1 MPEAGAAVSVE
12 TLDNLEPASAPGWD
26 DIEAIE
32 PGTPSEPR
40 APEPEPAAGAA
51 ATATAPVEPV
61 ATGGVKTDSMGR
73 LHRADG
79 TMMSR
84 EEAEA
89 HRAANPQAAEATAP
103 VASPTAEAVAPAAA
117 PAVPDLPTPTPW
129 TFRAKGQDVTPPGAQ
144 HIPGHGVFIPEADV
158 PNFRAA
164 WAHHMERDELLT
176 RSRTLDGE
184 LQTARAAAKAV
195 EAKLDV
201 LYKGLSVPALVQR
214 GMSAEKA
221 DDLISRLALDIGR
234 AEVSIALTAR
244 TQAPATV
251 AKSSD
256 RDVMEQVDSLIE
268 EARQSPQLQDLFR
281 HPKAGPAF
289 EQTIREDLLQP
300 QFRVKWGDIP
310 ASDRERMDPR
320 LQSAEFFHLQ
330 AGRGRIGSL
339 AQRFRAMLP
348 PPQTSAPS
356 SSQVQASNAA
366 TLTRAA
372 GAGGAAAPPAAA
384 SAPSASPAA
393 APRASRRPPS
403 HFPGQTDKERAKA
416 ARDWFNDPDAI

>member
-40 APEPEPAAGAA
+40 TPEPEPAVGAA

-61 ATGGVKTDSMGR
+61 ATSGVKTDSMGR

-84 EEAEA
+84 EEADA
-89 HRAANPQAAEATAP
+89 HRAAHPPSGEPPAVPDVATAP
-103 VASPTAEAVAPAAA
+103 QPTVQPT
-117 PAVPDLPTPTPW
+117 VPDLPTPTPW